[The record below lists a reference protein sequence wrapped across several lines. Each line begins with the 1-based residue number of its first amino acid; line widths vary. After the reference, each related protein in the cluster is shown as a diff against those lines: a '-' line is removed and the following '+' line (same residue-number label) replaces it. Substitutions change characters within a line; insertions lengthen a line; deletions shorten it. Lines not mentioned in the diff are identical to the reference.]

1 LKLFLNSEE
10 LGDYISKNINDINT
24 NKKHLK
30 YDSTINYTK
39 KSMYN
44 GIYKNNKFSIKEV
57 LYAPNIQN
65 NLIFTHYLCKKG
77 FKLVMEMGNNKE
89 GLQIFRYNKLII
101 TIYINDEN
109 LFILNT
115 SPMKNKDNN
124 LNNNNLILD

>member
-1 LKLFLNSEE
+1 
-10 LGDYISKNINDINT
+10 
-24 NKKHLK
+24 
-30 YDSTINYTK
+30 
-39 KSMYN
+39 
-44 GIYKNNKFSIKEV
+44 
-57 LYAPNIQN
+57 
-65 NLIFTHYLCKKG
+65 
-77 FKLVMEMGNNKE
+77 MEMGNNKE